1 MSMRDLM
8 KKLKKRRVVLKLS
21 EPVAYGEENDGE
33 DEVGSADVPED
44 KELEGV
50 VEGDKDVAE
59 EGKEDDDNDEI
70 MPPAKA
76 ADAGPS
82 RLDESA
88 ED

>member
-59 EGKEDDDNDEI
+59 EGKEDDDNDEVTI
-70 MPPAKA
+70 
-76 ADAGPS
+76 
-82 RLDESA
+82 
-88 ED
+88 